1 MRAASGFTLVEVLTT
16 LALAALLLA
25 LVGALLV
32 GGKRH
37 GAATESAVDAAA
49 MLRLAGELL
58 REELRLAGAAPW
70 PRPAAVPDVPDVEAW
85 LAVSLRLTAAGDS
98 IRVRYVDHR
107 LLGGPEAR
115 DLAFEAARDGA
126 GEAQLYRRQAGAPR
140 QPLVAGVDRLAVR
153 AVVDAAGRSLPVDLA
168 DGLRVA
174 ALVVDLVVGAS
185 TAEVVVELPA
195 KPLAE
200 VAAP

>member
-1 MRAASGFTLVEVLTT
+1 MRAARGFTLVEALTT

-49 MLRLAGELL
+49 TLRLAGELL

-115 DLAFEAARDGA
+115 DLTFEAARDGA
-126 GEAQLYRRQAGAPR
+126 GEAQLYRRQAGSPR